1 MLLTMRAYTDAMRS
15 VLYLNASCLD
25 VANRHDDPAAA
36 QKASDRA
43 ELLTPI
49 SKAWCTDVGCEMTS
63 LGIQVH
69 GGYGYIEETG
79 AAQHFRDARI
89 SPIYEGTNGI
99 QALDLIGRKLP
110 MNGGQVMN
118 DLLTD
123 IEATIKQADQAG
135 PDFAA
140 MVVGL
145 TDALAATR
153 EANQW
158 IADQGTDRPNEVI
171 AGATPYLRMFG
182 QLVGGWLVVRQ
193 ALFAQEK
200 LADGAGGS
208 EADHLASKI
217 VLARFYAQQ
226 LLPVVRAQ
234 LSSVTA
240 GADDLYAVPADGFA
254 N

>member
-1 MLLTMRAYTDAMRS
+1 
-15 VLYLNASCLD
+15 
-25 VANRHDDPAAA
+25 
-36 QKASDRA
+36 
-43 ELLTPI
+43 
-49 SKAWCTDVGCEMTS
+49 
-63 LGIQVH
+63 
-69 GGYGYIEETG
+69 
-79 AAQHFRDARI
+79 
-89 SPIYEGTNGI
+89 
-99 QALDLIGRKLP
+99 
-110 MNGGQVMN
+110 
-118 DLLTD
+118 
-123 IEATIKQADQAG
+123 
-135 PDFAA
+135 
-140 MVVGL
+140 
-145 TDALAATR
+145 
-153 EANQW
+153 
-158 IADQGTDRPNEVI
+158 
-171 AGATPYLRMFG
+171 MFG